1 MENIKTILKN
11 KSTIA
16 IYIIVGLLVIGE
28 IVAPGFLSYSSL
40 VNILTIGAYLG
51 IIVVGQTFVIL
62 SGNEGIDL
70 SVGAIMSFGVV
81 MSSQIVDGKDENMPM
96 AFLLIVVVGLILG
109 AINGFGVAFLKIRP
123 LIMTLSMASV
133 VSGISLVYS
142 GGMAK
147 GNASPML
154 VEIGIGKSLGLP
166 NVFFIWVIITV
177 IVCIVLANTKWGV
190 KLYGTGSNKLTA
202 KLSGT
207 KIEWSYMMAYM
218 ISGLMAMICGYI
230 YLGYIKQPTY
240 NLADMYL
247 MPSITAAVIGGVS
260 LTGGTGNYFGAA
272 LGAIV
277 FISLQSM
284 LFALRTGAAE
294 REIIFGIVLLVLLT
308 IYARRKVKKTV

>member
-1 MENIKTILKN
+1 MENVAIILKK
-11 KSTIA
+11 KSAIA
-16 IYIIVGLLVIGE
+16 VYIIIGLLVIGE
-28 IVAPGFLSYSSL
+28 IAAPGFLSYSSL
-40 VNILTIGAYLG
+40 VNILTIASYLG
-51 IIVVGQTFVIL
+51 IIVVGQSFVIL

-70 SVGAIMSFGVV
+70 SVGAVMSFGVV
-81 MSSQIVDGKDENMPM
+81 MSSQLIDGKDENMPL
-96 AFLLIVVVGLILG
+96 AFLFIVITGLLLG
-109 AINGFGVAFLKIRP
+109 AINGFGVAFLRIRP

-133 VSGISLVYS
+133 ISGTSLVYS

-147 GNASPML
+147 GNASPLL
-154 VEIGIGKSLGLP
+154 VEIGIGKSFGLP
-166 NVFFIWVIITV
+166 NVFFIWIIITA
-177 IVCIVLANTKWGV
+177 IVCIVLSNTKWGV

-207 KIEWSYMMAYM
+207 RIEWSYMMAYM
-218 ISGLMAMICGYI
+218 ISGLMGMIAGYI

-260 LTGGTGNYFGAA
+260 LAGGSGHYFGAA
-272 LGAIV
+272 LGSIV
-277 FISLQSM
+277 FVSLQSM

-308 IYARRKVKKTV
+308 IYARRKTARTV